1 MFPQR
6 IMAMTSMSYFLRLS
20 MIHPPPS
27 FTHTYTEFST
37 PAHGILL
44 RHHLHLVAL
53 EMEIMRK
60 ILRQLQPHLQG
71 LVDQYLRK
79 KLRRQYSL
87 PTVHLVIGPVQV
99 RLPHMAMDC
108 ILPMLKSPT
117 LMLNYLLSLVTSLVR
132 RQALSIRKALLS
144 YTTF

>member
-6 IMAMTSMSYFLRLS
+6 IMAMTSMSYYLRLS
-20 MIHPPPS
+20 MIHRPPS
-27 FTHTYTEFST
+27 YTHTYIEFSIL
-37 PAHGILL
+37 ARGIILK
-44 RHHLHLVAL
+44 HLHLVAW
-53 EMEIMRK
+53 EMGITWK
-60 ILRQLQPHLQG
+60 VLQLQLHLQG
-71 LVDQYLRK
+71 PVGQYPRK
-79 KLRRQYSL
+79 ELRRQYSP

-117 LMLNYLLSLVTSLVR
+117 LMLNYLLSSVTFLVR
-132 RQALSIRKALLS
+132 RQGLSIRKALPS

>member
-1 MFPQR
+1 
-6 IMAMTSMSYFLRLS
+6 MAMTSMSYFLRLS
-20 MIHPPPS
+20 MIHRPPS

-37 PAHGILL
+37 PAHEILL

-53 EMEIMRK
+53 EMEIM
-60 ILRQLQPHLQG
+60 LRQLQLHLQG

-79 KLRRQYSL
+79 RLRRQYSL
-87 PTVHLVIGPVQV
+87 PTVHLVIGQVQV

-108 ILPMLKSPT
+108 ILPMLKSLT

>member
-1 MFPQR
+1 MLLQR
-6 IMAMTSMSYFLRLS
+6 IMAMTSMSYFLRLL
-20 MIHPPPS
+20 MIHRPPS
-27 FTHTYTEFST
+27 YTHTYIEFSI

-44 RHHLHLVAL
+44 RHHLHRVAL
-53 EMEIMRK
+53 GMEILWK
-60 ILRQLQPHLQG
+60 VLRQLHLHLQD

-79 KLRRQYSL
+79 ELRRQYSP

-117 LMLNYLLSLVTSLVR
+117 LMLNFWLSSATSLVR
-132 RQALSIRKALLS
+132 RQALSIRKALPS
-144 YTTF
+144 CTTF